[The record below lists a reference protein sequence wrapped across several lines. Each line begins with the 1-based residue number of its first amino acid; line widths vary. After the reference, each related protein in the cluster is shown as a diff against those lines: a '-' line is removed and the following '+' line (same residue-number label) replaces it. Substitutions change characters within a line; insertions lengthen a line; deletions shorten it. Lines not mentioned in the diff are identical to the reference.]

1 MRIKI
6 FSYIVILTVM
16 FSCTVN
22 KNIGG
27 KYRSNFADLG
37 FFMTEIN
44 LKPDQSFHYVFSGDM
59 QHTEL
64 DGKYKILHNR
74 LYLRFDKLKDTT
86 APADNDTIG
95 DLSNWQNT
103 HLYDLKAENGLE
115 FHLKYQIKGDKL
127 HPYHIANERIV
138 RRGKFYTDKKRYIL
152 FGPTIYRKRWYLK
165 KVS

>member
-1 MRIKI
+1 
-6 FSYIVILTVM
+6 M

-22 KNIGG
+22 KNIRG
-27 KYRSNFADLG
+27 KYHSNFADLG

-64 DGKYKILHNR
+64 DGNYKIRNNR

-86 APADNDTIG
+86 AIADNDTIV

-103 HLYDLKAENGLE
+103 HLYDLKTECGIE
-115 FHLKYQIKGDKL
+115 YHLKYQINGRKL
-127 HPYHIANERIV
+127 HPYHITNGRIV

-152 FGPTIYRKRWYLK
+152 FGPTCFKKKWYLK
-165 KVS
+165 KVN